1 VPATTVEAT
10 TMEATAVEATAVEAT
25 TMKAAMEGFMPE
37 TVVVMEMVETI
48 LEEDRASNEER

>member
-1 VPATTVEAT
+1 MASA
-10 TMEATAVEATAVEAT
+10 ATAVKAT